1 MLEKYFKLG
10 EIKPGLKRVKELL
23 RRMDNPQDKIK
34 IIHLSGTNGKGS
46 VSAFLNNILIEG
58 GYKVG
63 MFTSPSI
70 LSFHHM
76 FLINNKE
83 ISDEELLDIVKKIK
97 EHVTNME
104 DENIDIPTEYEI
116 IAAIMYEYFY
126 RKAVDFAIVEV
137 AMGGEHDC
145 TNVMKDT
152 ILSLMTPI
160 SLDHTNFLGSTLEEI
175 AREKS
180 GIIKNNSSFI
190 TEKQDEKVRAL
201 LKAVCKEKNTSYK
214 EVSFTGDIK
223 YKDHMLLKIKD
234 ISFESHL
241 IGRHQADNVI
251 LAYEAVEDL
260 NGRGYTT
267 ISLEEI
273 KRGIKNTRLP
283 GRFEQVSNFILDGA
297 HNEASFHALK
307 NNLKALKLTE
317 LTAVIGVLK
326 DKDVDFGVFKPF
338 IKKIIVTEP
347 LNDRKLSAELLKE
360 KLLKD
365 FDDVEVEKDIRKI
378 VKHLKN
384 KETVLAF
391 GSFYMISEIRK
402 HLLS

>member
-34 IIHLSGTNGKGS
+34 IVHLSGTNGKGS

-63 MFTSPSI
+63 MFSSPSI
-70 LSFHHM
+70 LSFNHM

-83 ISDEELLDIVKKIK
+83 ISDEKLLDIIRKIK
-97 EHVTNME
+97 KHVSEME
-104 DENIDIPTEYEI
+104 DENLDIPTEYEI

-126 RKAVDFAIVEV
+126 REAVDFAVVEV
-137 AMGGEHDC
+137 AMGGENDC
-145 TNVMKDT
+145 TNVMKDS

-160 SLDHTNFLGSTLEEI
+160 SLDHTNFLGSTVVEI

-190 TEKQDEKVRAL
+190 TEKQDEKVKEL
-201 LKAVCKEKNTSYK
+201 LKDVCKEKNTSYK

-223 YKDHMLLKIKD
+223 YNDHMLLTINN
-234 ISFESHL
+234 IEFESNL
-241 IGRHQADNVI
+241 IGKHQADNIV
-251 LAYEAVEDL
+251 LTYEAVKDL
-260 NGRGYTT
+260 KERGYIK
-267 ISLEEI
+267 ISLKQIQE
-273 KRGIKNTRLP
+273 GIKNTYLP
-283 GRFEQVSNFILDGA
+283 GRFERVSNFILDGA
-297 HNEASFHALK
+297 HNKASFHALK
-307 NNLKALKLTE
+307 NNLEVLHLND

-326 DKDVDFGVFKPF
+326 DKDLDFSIFKPF

-347 LNDRKLSAELLKE
+347 LNDRKLSADLLQE

-365 FDDVEVEKDIRKI
+365 FDEVKVERDIKQIVDNLKD
-378 VKHLKN
+378 
-384 KETVLAF
+384 KETILSF
-391 GSFYMISEIRK
+391 GSFYMIGEIRK